1 MSDRIEHSYGT
12 INLDT
17 AARWFQLD
25 PDDDGPIWMINLMK
39 YREVAAYDDD
49 APVEGDGRSVS
60 GREADDR
67 YAPLETLGNLGA
79 VVAFFGD
86 VLAQPEGDPAWDR
99 IAIVRYPT
107 RRSFLTMEQ
116 RDDFKKVHHHKKAGM
131 DFTIIVGGLPS
142 LVAES
147 GPAGATYVMRTRRFE
162 EGASAPLEPTGV
174 TPVAVFSSDGT
185 IIGDER
191 VWDEVR
197 FDLVED
203 EAMSSLSGQPG
214 VAEQITVV
222 VGRNIDELV
231 ASIASS
237 GVELNAR

>member
-1 MSDRIEHSYGT
+1 MTDRIEHSYGT

-25 PDDDGPIWMINLMK
+25 PEADGPIWMINLMK
-39 YREVAAYDDD
+39 YRETAAYDDD
-49 APVEGDGRSVS
+49 APVDGDERTIS

-67 YAPLETLGNLGA
+67 YAPLETLSNLGA

-86 VLAQPEGDPAWDR
+86 VLEQPAGTPAWDR

-131 DFTIIVGGLPS
+131 DFTIIVGGLPTQIG
-142 LVAES
+142 ES
-147 GPAGATYVMRTRRFE
+147 GPADATYVMRTRRFD
-162 EGASAPLEPTGV
+162 EGAARPAEPAGV
-174 TPVAVFSSDGT
+174 TPVAVFTSDGT

-197 FDLVED
+197 FDLVTD
-203 EAMSSLSGQPG
+203 EALASLHDRPG
-214 VAEQITVV
+214 VAEEITVV
-222 VGRNIDELV
+222 VGRSIDLLV
-231 ASIASS
+231 DSVTDS
-237 GVELNAR
+237 GVELTER

>member
-1 MSDRIEHSYGT
+1 MADRIEHSYGT
-12 INLDT
+12 INLET
-17 AARWFQLD
+17 AAKWFQLD
-25 PDDDGPIWMINLMK
+25 EADDGPIWMINLMK
-39 YREVAAYDDD
+39 YKPVAAYDDD
-49 APVEGDGRSVS
+49 APIDDEERSIS

-86 VLAQPEGDPAWDR
+86 VLTQLEGEPQWDR

-142 LVAES
+142 LLGES
-147 GPAGATYVMRTRRFE
+147 GPSGASYVMRTRRFE
-162 EGASAPLEPTGV
+162 PGASSPKEPAGV
-174 TPVAVFSSDGT
+174 TPVAVFTSHGT
-185 IIGDER
+185 IIGDDR

-197 FDLVED
+197 YDLVED
-203 EAMSSLSGQPG
+203 EAMSSLSDQPG

-222 VGRNIDELV
+222 VGRSIDELIG
-231 ASIASS
+231 SITSS
-237 GVELNAR
+237 GVEVTAG